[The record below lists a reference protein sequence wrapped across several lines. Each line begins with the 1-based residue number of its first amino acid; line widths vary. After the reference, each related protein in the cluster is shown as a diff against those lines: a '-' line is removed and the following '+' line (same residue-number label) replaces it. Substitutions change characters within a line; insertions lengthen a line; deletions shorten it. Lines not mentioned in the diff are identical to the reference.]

1 MQISICLTEQ
11 ARMNKAIAMACMLDQ
26 SG

>member
-1 MQISICLTEQ
+1 MQIGICLAEQ
-11 ARMNKAIAMACMLDQ
+11 ARMNKAIAMACMPDQ